1 MRTLAIILIV
11 VGGIMTIFTGFNL
24 VTKKDVADTGPVEIN
39 KTEKTPIV
47 WSPILGGIILIAGI
61 VVLVT
66 SKRGS

>member
-1 MRTLAIILIV
+1 MKTLAIILIV
-11 VGGIMTIFTGFNL
+11 IGGVMTLFTGFNL
-24 VTKKDVADTGPVEIN
+24 VTKKEVADIGPVEIN
-39 KTEKTPIV
+39 KTEKTPIA